1 MLFILTCFA
10 ILISM
15 GGALWLAFYLFAR
28 GFPNPI
34 GQRAVFALLVMSIF
48 FWLTYNNFF
57 NPQPQLNYI
66 KAILLNLAMASWY
79 SVTYQLL
86 EKHHQ
91 QKYRWVQHGVYI
103 LLFFTIFLIILYTPN
118 FPRRFGNELN
128 VTQLDT
134 SIVYI
139 FYSLTQLTLT
149 IGLMFNLLIEKKIR
163 FTPQGRLFL
172 LSSISISL
180 AVFYGI
186 ISLFAS
192 NTPFPRLIQDGLVF
206 SGFFMLGISVLRYQS
221 LLERRTIF
229 QDFPLTVFTVAGL
242 CFVYVFYFQV
252 ETNQFA
258 NIVGLVII
266 THSIYD
272 LVREFLERYRSKQEE
287 QFRKQVLKLN
297 PQESQTY
304 LQDAL
309 ILFSKEIKA
318 QAGIVAIRSEDKFVV
333 TATNN
338 TVSIGSEVP
347 YPKNSDVAIEKFTGN
362 IKNIEWVATIFD
374 NKNQIAFVG
383 IGAPLNRMDYSSG
396 ELDLLQEFADYVS
409 LMLFVDANIKKGD
422 DITSY
427 QLATAEIIET
437 LTHVPDEKI
446 IKMTEDGL
454 RKFPDYVKLG
464 QSELADW
471 LRVHGTSHIERGKKL
486 QNILREGIEALRP
499 AGSRPEEP
507 LPRNWYNYAVLND
520 AYVKGVMNR
529 EVMARLYISEG
540 TFNRTRRN
548 ALRGVARWLMER
560 NKNLELDTY
569 QFN

>member
-1 MLFILTCFA
+1 
-10 ILISM
+10 M
-15 GGALWLAFYLFAR
+15 GGALWLTFYLFAR
-28 GFPNPI
+28 GFPNRLAL
-34 GQRAVFALLVMSIF
+34 RAVFALLAMAIF

-57 NPQPQLNYI
+57 NPQPQLNYY
-66 KAILLNLAMASWY
+66 KAILLNLAMAGWY
-79 SVTYQLL
+79 SATYQLL
-86 EKHHQ
+86 EKQTQ
-91 QKYRWVQHGVYI
+91 QKYQWVQNSVYA
-103 LLFFTIFLIILYTPN
+103 LLFITIFLIILYKPN
-118 FPRRFGNELN
+118 FPRRFDNELN
-128 VTQLDT
+128 VTQLDAN
-134 SIVYI
+134 IVYI
-139 FYSLTQLTLT
+139 FYSLTQLALT
-149 IGLMFNLLIEKKIR
+149 IGLLFNLLTEKKIR

-180 AVFYGI
+180 AVAYGI
-186 ISLFAS
+186 ISFFAS
-192 NTPFPRLIQDGLVF
+192 DIAFPRLIQDGLVF
-206 SGFFMLGISVLRYQS
+206 SGFFMLGVSVLRYQS

-229 QDFPLTVFTVAGL
+229 QDFPLTVFAVTAL
-242 CFVYVFYFQV
+242 CFVYIFYFQV
-252 ETNQFA
+252 ERNQYA

-266 THSIYD
+266 THSVYD

-287 QFRKQVLKLN
+287 QFRKQVFKLK

-309 ILFSKEIKA
+309 ELFCKQINA
-318 QAGIVAIRSEDKFVV
+318 QAGIVATRNKDKFVV

-347 YPKNSDVAIEKFTGN
+347 YPKDSDAALEKFNGN
-362 IKNIEWVATIFD
+362 IQNIEWVATIFE
-374 NKNQIAFVG
+374 NNNQIAFVG
-383 IGAPLNRMDYSSG
+383 IGAPMNRIDYSSG

-409 LMLFVDANIKKGD
+409 LMLFVDANIKKGI
-422 DITSY
+422 DITFY
-427 QLATAEIIET
+427 KIATAEIIET
-437 LTHVPDEKI
+437 MSHVPDEKI

-486 QNILREGIEALRP
+486 QNILREGVEALRP
-499 AGSRPEEP
+499 TGSRPEEP

-520 AYVKGVMNR
+520 AYVRGVMNK

-560 NKNLELDTY
+560 NKNQKLDTY
-569 QFN
+569 QLT

>member
-1 MLFILTCFA
+1 
-10 ILISM
+10 M
-15 GGALWLAFYLFAR
+15 GGALWLTFYLFAR
-28 GFPNPI
+28 GFPNRLAL
-34 GQRAVFALLVMSIF
+34 RAVFALLAMAIF

-57 NPQPQLNYI
+57 NPQPQLNYY
-66 KAILLNLAMASWY
+66 KAILLNLAMAGWY
-79 SVTYQLL
+79 SATYQLL
-86 EKHHQ
+86 EKQTQ
-91 QKYRWVQHGVYI
+91 QKYQWVQNSVYA
-103 LLFFTIFLIILYTPN
+103 LLFITIFLIILYKPN
-118 FPRRFGNELN
+118 FPRRFDNELN
-128 VTQLDT
+128 VTQLDAN
-134 SIVYI
+134 IVYI
-139 FYSLTQLTLT
+139 FYSLTQLALT
-149 IGLMFNLLIEKKIR
+149 IGLLFNLLTEKKIR

-180 AVFYGI
+180 AVAYGI
-186 ISLFAS
+186 ISFFAS
-192 NTPFPRLIQDGLVF
+192 DIAFPRLIQDGLVF
-206 SGFFMLGISVLRYQS
+206 SGFFMLGVSVLRYQS

-229 QDFPLTVFTVAGL
+229 QDFPLTVFAVTAL
-242 CFVYVFYFQV
+242 CFVYIFYFQV
-252 ETNQFA
+252 ERNQYA

-266 THSIYD
+266 THSVYD

-287 QFRKQVLKLN
+287 QFRKQVFKLK

-309 ILFSKEIKA
+309 ELFCKQINA
-318 QAGIVAIRSEDKFVV
+318 QAGIVATRNKDKFVV

-347 YPKNSDVAIEKFTGN
+347 YPKDSDAALEKFNGN
-362 IKNIEWVATIFD
+362 IQNIEWVATIFD
-374 NKNQIAFVG
+374 NNNQIAFVG
-383 IGAPLNRMDYSSG
+383 IGAPMNRIDYSSG

-409 LMLFVDANIKKGD
+409 LMLFVDANIKKGI
-422 DITSY
+422 DITFY
-427 QLATAEIIET
+427 KIATAEIIET
-437 LTHVPDEKI
+437 MSHVPDEKI

-486 QNILREGIEALRP
+486 QNILREGVEALRP
-499 AGSRPEEP
+499 TGSRPEEP
-507 LPRNWYNYAVLND
+507 LPRNWYNYAVLSD
-520 AYVKGVMNR
+520 AYVRGVMNK

-560 NKNLELDTY
+560 NKNQKLDTY
-569 QFN
+569 QLT